1 MIAREELIIKTE
13 WVDKRLQEANGHL
26 FPINSKVR
34 KTLQGAN
41 TEDDF
46 TTETKQP
53 DKARR
58 IKCVFPM
65 KDKLRNKGYKQ
76 KVKQQKTRHI
86 IMSRRTEWW
95 DWGRGLRISYSAVG
109 YKI

>member
-1 MIAREELIIKTE
+1 M
-13 WVDKRLQEANGHL
+13 QEANSHL

-34 KTLQGAN
+34 KSLQGAN

-76 KVKQQKTRHI
+76 KEKQQKIRHI
-86 IMSRRTEWW
+86 IMSRRTE
-95 DWGRGLRISYSAVG
+95 
-109 YKI
+109 

>member
-1 MIAREELIIKTE
+1 MSRQ
-13 WVDKRLQEANGHL
+13 RLQEANGHL
-26 FPINSKVR
+26 FTINSKVR

-41 TEDDF
+41 TEDNF

-58 IKCVFPM
+58 IKRVFPM

-76 KVKQQKTRHI
+76 KEKQQETRHI
-86 IMSRRTEWW
+86 IMSRRTE
-95 DWGRGLRISYSAVG
+95 
-109 YKI
+109 